1 VVKDNV
7 QLADWV
13 LARHQDLAAE
23 RAPYDT
29 HWQELAE
36 YFLPRK
42 AEISSKRSVPD
53 SSRHDVLFD
62 TSGVQA
68 AATLANGQLAYI
80 TPADS
85 RWFVY
90 EPPKGVNSDK
100 AKQWYSRCS
109 EATQLLLATSNVYTE
124 LHELYYDDSVFG
136 TYCMFVESGVSH
148 PVIFHK
154 FDIGTYS
161 LAEDDEGLVNTVFR
175 ELELTVLQAA
185 DKFGEDNLA
194 DAMKKRLADIRR
206 TGKGGTVK
214 HKFVH
219 ALYKRTEA
227 EREQGKEDGPNK
239 PWASVY
245 VDQTNKHVCR
255 NSGYDEKPFFA
266 GRHVKS
272 QQGVYGVSP
281 AWMALPECRQLNF
294 LSKQLDALAEI
305 KAFPRL
311 LMPAT
316 HEGEVDLRSG
326 GVTYYDPTQP
336 NALPQEWA
344 QGGEYQIGLER
355 ENRKTEAI
363 NQAMHVDMFRMFA
376 SLERAN
382 MTATEVAERASEKLV
397 QFSPSFT
404 RKTTELLSP
413 MLRGVFGILIR
424 NGHFPPPPPD
434 AILMDEMGQPII
446 PEPEVSYVSKVA
458 LAIRAMQNLSLSRT
472 MERNAIIAQ
481 VRPEVLDNFKW
492 DVISRETARN
502 DGLPADW
509 LAEEDEVE
517 QARAAR
523 AEAQAKMA
531 QQQEMLTMAEAA
543 GKAGSVKQDSALGK
557 LFNQASGV

>member
-1 VVKDNV
+1 MKDQV
-7 QLADWV
+7 QLADYV
-13 LARHQDLAAE
+13 LARHQDLASE
-23 RAPYDT
+23 RAPWDT
-29 HWQELAE
+29 LWQELAE

-42 AEISSKRSVPD
+42 AEIASKRSTVD
-53 SSRHDVLFD
+53 SSRYDVLFD
-62 TSGVQA
+62 TTGIQA

-90 EPPKGVNSDK
+90 EPPRGVESDK
-100 AKQWYSRCS
+100 AKQWYAKCS
-109 EATQLLLATSNVYTE
+109 EITQLLLATSNLYTE
-124 LHELYYDDSVFG
+124 AHELYYQDSVFG
-136 TYCMFVESGVSH
+136 TYCMFAEAGQSH
-148 PVIFHK
+148 PLVFTT

-161 LAEDDEGLVNTVFR
+161 LAEDDEGLINTVFR
-175 ELELTVLQAA
+175 ELELTALQAA
-185 DKFGEDNLA
+185 DKFGEDALA
-194 DAMKKRLADIRR
+194 PAMKKRFDEIRA
-206 TGKGGTVK
+206 TGKGGTIK
-214 HKFVH
+214 HKFIH
-219 ALYKRTEA
+219 AIYKRGEQDR
-227 EREQGKEDGPNK
+227 ERGKEDGPNK

-272 QQGVYGVSP
+272 QQGTYGVSP
-281 AWMALPECRQLNF
+281 ALMALPEARQLNF
-294 LSKQLDALAEI
+294 LAKQLDALAEV

-326 GVTYYDPTQP
+326 GVTYFDPTQP
-336 NALPQEWA
+336 NAIPQEWA
-344 QGGEYQIGLER
+344 TAGDYNIGLER
-355 ENRKTEAI
+355 ENRKTQSI
-363 NQAMHVDMFRMFA
+363 NTAMHVDMFRMFA
-376 SLERAN
+376 QIEKTN

-424 NGHFPPPPPD
+424 NGHFPPPPED
-434 AILMDEMGQPII
+434 AILVDGMGQPII

-458 LAIRAMQNLSLSRT
+458 LAIRAMQNLSLART

-481 VRPEVLDNFKW
+481 VRPEVLDNFNW
-492 DVISRETARN
+492 DKIARETARN

-509 LAEEDEVE
+509 LAEEDQVE
-517 QARAAR
+517 EARTAR
-523 AEAQAKMA
+523 AEAQAQMQ

-543 GKAGSVKQDSALGK
+543 GKAGSVKQDSALGR
-557 LFNQASGV
+557 LFNQASGA

>member
-1 VVKDNV
+1 VKDNV

-13 LARHQDLAAE
+13 LARNQDLAAE
-23 RAPYDT
+23 RAPWDT

-36 YFLPRK
+36 FFLPRK

-62 TSGVQA
+62 TSAVQA

-85 RWFVY
+85 RWFTY
-90 EPPKGVNSDK
+90 EPPKGVTSDK
-100 AKQWYSRCS
+100 AKQWYARCS
-109 EATQLLLATSNVYTE
+109 EATSNVYTE

-136 TYCMFVESGVSH
+136 TYCMFVERGISH
-148 PVIFHK
+148 PVVFTK

-185 DKFGEDNLA
+185 EKFGEDNLA
-194 DAMKKRLADIRR
+194 DAMKKRLADIRA

-214 HKFVH
+214 HKFIH
-219 ALYKRTEA
+219 AVYKREEH
-227 EREQGKEDGPNK
+227 ERERGKEDGPNK

-281 AWMALPECRQLNF
+281 AWMALPEARQLNF

-326 GVTYYDPTQP
+326 GVTYFDPTQP
-336 NALPQEWA
+336 NAVPQEWA
-344 QGGEYQIGLER
+344 TGGDYQIGLDR
-355 ENRKTEAI
+355 EMRKTNAI

-376 SLERAN
+376 SLERPN

-404 RKTTELLSP
+404 RKTTELLTP

-434 AILMDEMGQPII
+434 AILMDQMGQPIV

-458 LAIRAMQNLSLSRT
+458 LAIRAMQNLSLART

-517 QARAAR
+517 EARAIR
-523 AEAQAKMA
+523 AEAQMKMQ

-557 LFNQASGV
+557 LFNQATGT